1 MPSQTVD
8 AKQKSPTISISLK
21 VLGGTSTAAKISET
35 VLHFCNPS
43 DAAPTTSGIYFSNDN
58 EEISFNNAA

>member
-8 AKQKSPTISISLK
+8 VKQKLPTINPVTID
-21 VLGGTSTAAKISET
+21 GNTSTAAKISET

-58 EEISFNNAA
+58 EEISFKSAA